1 MTTVCK
7 NNFQELQWHKSADN
21 KLSYWARIREYLT
34 HSPQARLITLF
45 FLTLAGLV
53 ICQQAIAFGTPAAG
67 SFGYNVYDI
76 AFNKIATGP
85 VGFVGGGWLIATAAT
100 KMNEGWTRA
109 LPYAIG
115 GSCLFKVEEL
125 TTSLGALL
133 Q

>member
-1 MTTVCK
+1 MLTVSK
-7 NNFQELQWHKSADN
+7 NNFHSLQTSKPSETAKNLWVQT
-21 KLSYWARIREYLT
+21 REYLVN
-34 HSPQARLITLF
+34 SPSARLATLF
-45 FLTLAGLV
+45 FLTLAGFV
-53 ICQQAIAFGTPAAG
+53 ICQQANAFNEPSTG

-115 GSCLFKVEEL
+115 GSCLFKVQEL
-125 TTSLGALL
+125 TTSLGAILH
-133 Q
+133 

>member
-1 MTTVCK
+1 MLTVSK
-7 NNFQELQWHKSADN
+7 NNFQVLQWHKSAV
-21 KLSYWARIREYLT
+21 KKQAYLAQLREFLT
-34 HSPQARLITLF
+34 NTPQARLVTMF
-45 FLTLAGLV
+45 FLSLAGLV
-53 ICQQAIAFGTPAAG
+53 ICQEAIAFAAPAAG

-133 Q
+133 H